1 MDRTTSIGIIL
12 LFVVASL
19 AVTFHLVVTSY

>member
-12 LFVVASL
+12 LFVIATL
-19 AVTFHLVVTSY
+19 AVTFHLVENF

>member
-12 LFVVASL
+12 LFLVASL
-19 AVTFHLVVTSY
+19 ALTFHLVATTY